1 MKTRIPRTI
10 GFSLSPK
17 VVAKCCPP
25 TPKAPANNV
34 AHPLFKP
41 LLRVA
46 PG

>member
-10 GFSLSPK
+10 GSALPPK
-17 VVAKCCPP
+17 AVAKCCPP

-34 AHPLFKP
+34 ANPLFKP